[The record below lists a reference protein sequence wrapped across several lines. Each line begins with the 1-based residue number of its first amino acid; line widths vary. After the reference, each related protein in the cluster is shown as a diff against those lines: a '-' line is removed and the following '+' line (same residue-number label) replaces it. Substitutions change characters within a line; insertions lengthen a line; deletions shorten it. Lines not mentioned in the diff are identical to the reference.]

1 MTSVSSIDTW
11 TTTGSMISGLYDFP
25 KMIQFL
31 HNIAPIIKMSSHLA
45 DSSSGLEPHQQQNL
59 ANGLTI
65 RRVSRAANGEVVY
78 PCDFCDRYFTN
89 RHHLSSHMVT
99 RTMHM

>member
-1 MTSVSSIDTW
+1 
-11 TTTGSMISGLYDFP
+11 MI
-25 KMIQFL
+25 
-31 HNIAPIIKMSSHLA
+31 
-45 DSSSGLEPHQQQNL
+45 SGLEPHQQQNF

-89 RHHLSSHMVT
+89 RHHLSSHMV
-99 RTMHM
+99 

>member
-1 MTSVSSIDTW
+1 
-11 TTTGSMISGLYDFP
+11 
-25 KMIQFL
+25 
-31 HNIAPIIKMSSHLA
+31 MSTYLTVF
-45 DSSSGLEPHQQQNL
+45 SSGLEPHQQQNL

-89 RHHLSSHMVT
+89 RHHLSSHMVWT
-99 RTMHM
+99 FIEINNVY

>member
-1 MTSVSSIDTW
+1 MKAWTQFKFHILTDFSRSLRIDTEDLSDVTSVSSIDTW
-11 TTTGSMISGLYDFP
+11 TTTGSMI
-25 KMIQFL
+25 
-31 HNIAPIIKMSSHLA
+31 
-45 DSSSGLEPHQQQNL
+45 SGLEPHQQQNL

-89 RHHLSSHMVT
+89 RHHLSSHMV
-99 RTMHM
+99 

>member
-1 MTSVSSIDTW
+1 
-11 TTTGSMISGLYDFP
+11 MISPFS
-25 KMIQFL
+25 
-31 HNIAPIIKMSSHLA
+31 KMSSHLTV
-45 DSSSGLEPHQQQNL
+45 SSPGLEPHQQQNL

-89 RHHLSSHMVT
+89 RHHLSSHMV
-99 RTMHM
+99 RTASRFVNLYESKYGQ